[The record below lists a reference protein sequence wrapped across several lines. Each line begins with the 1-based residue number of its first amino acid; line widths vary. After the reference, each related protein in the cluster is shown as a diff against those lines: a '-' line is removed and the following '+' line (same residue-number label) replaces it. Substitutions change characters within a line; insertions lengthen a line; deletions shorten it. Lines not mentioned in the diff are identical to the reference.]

1 MSTEPTDKFDDG
13 GCAFPEI
20 EYGSSGMTLRDYFA
34 SKAITIPDTGAWNY
48 TLASKD
54 QVASRIASFAY
65 MIADAMIAERK
76 EQI

>member
-34 SKAITIPDTGAWNY
+34 GQAMTIPDLDYLKRNID
-48 TLASKD
+48 KD
-54 QVASRIASFAY
+54 KNARCIASFAY
-65 MIADAMIAERK
+65 AVAYAMIAKRNTE
-76 EQI
+76 I

>member
-34 SKAITIPDTGAWNY
+34 GQAMTIPDLDYLKRNID
-48 TLASKD
+48 KD
-54 QVASRIASFAY
+54 KNARCIASFAY
-65 MIADAMIAERK
+65 AVADAMIAKRSTE
-76 EQI
+76 I